1 MAEQRNAGRLVISQS
16 DAEAIAAK
24 SGVVHTARRAPPP
37 GLGVNRRE
45 FLAIAMAGSAALLT
59 VGGLVFIT
67 APDPSADPF
76 LGGVLNFTA
85 SQDPTTAERTY
96 PVAGG
101 FAYPRIKANTF
112 GGKFTLEEKAS
123 SFKADD
129 PPRPYPDGK
138 FFIVKVPPNAS
149 IQPVKDES
157 GAVNPEGIMAIYQV
171 CVHLGCLVPY
181 IPSEK
186 RFICPCHGST
196 YERDS
201 KYVRGP
207 APRNLDQFPV
217 RVVNDTIIV
226 NTGQRVLGEPHPRRP

>member
-1 MAEQRNAGRLVISQS
+1 MAEQRNAGRRVISQA
-16 DAEAIAAK
+16 DADAIAAK
-24 SGVVHTARRAPPP
+24 SGVQKKPANTASK

-67 APDPSADPF
+67 APDPSGDPL
-76 LGGVLNFTA
+76 LGQLIPPA
-85 SQDPTTAERTY
+85 SVDPNTGEKNY

-112 GGKFTLEEKAS
+112 GGKFTLDRKAS
-123 SFKADD
+123 SFKEDDD
-129 PPRPYPDGK
+129 PFLVADGK
-138 FFIVKVPPNAS
+138 FFVVKVAPDAS
-149 IQPVKDES
+149 VKPVKDED
-157 GAVNPEGIMAIYQV
+157 GNVNADNIMAIYQV

-196 YERDS
+196 YERDT

-217 RVVNDTIIV
+217 KVVNDTIVV
-226 NTGQRVLGEPHPRRP
+226 NTGLRSFGEPHA

>member
-1 MAEQRNAGRLVISQS
+1 MADQRNAGRRVISQA

-24 SGVVHTARRAPPP
+24 AGVARPALAAQPK
-37 GLGVNRRE
+37 GLGINRRE

-76 LGGVLNFTA
+76 LGQVLPPA
-85 SQDPTTAERTY
+85 SVDPTTGVKNY

-112 GGKFTLEEKAS
+112 GGRFTLDQPAS
-123 SFKADD
+123 SFSVDD
-129 PPRPYPDGK
+129 PPRAYPDGK
-138 FFIVKVPPNAS
+138 FFIVKIPPDAS
-149 IQPVKDES
+149 VQPVPDENDV
-157 GAVNPEGIMAIYQV
+157 VNAEGIMAIYQV

-181 IPSEK
+181 IPSER

-207 APRNLDQFPV
+207 APRDLDQFRV
-217 RVVNDTIIV
+217 SVVNDTIIV
-226 NTGQRVLGEPHPRRP
+226 NTGQRVFGEPHA

>member
-1 MAEQRNAGRLVISQS
+1 MSEQRNAGRRVISQA
-16 DAEAIAAK
+16 DAEAISAK
-24 SGVVHTARRAPPP
+24 SGVQKPAKVARK
-37 GLGVNRRE
+37 GLNINRRE
-45 FLAIAMAGSAALLT
+45 LLAIAMAGSATLLT

-67 APDPSADPF
+67 APDPAGDPL
-76 LGGVLNFTA
+76 LGDLVPPA
-85 SQDPTTAERTY
+85 SVDPNTQQKIY

-112 GGKFTLEEKAS
+112 GGTFTLDRKAS
-123 SFKADD
+123 SFKVDDD
-129 PPRPYPDGK
+129 PFLQADGK
-138 FFIVKVPPNAS
+138 FFVVKVAPDAS
-149 IQPVKDES
+149 VQPVKDKD
-157 GAVNPEGIMAIYQV
+157 GNVNADNLMAIYQV

-196 YERDS
+196 YERDT

-217 RVVNDTIIV
+217 QVVNDTVIV
-226 NTGQRVLGEPHPRRP
+226 NTGRREAGDPHT

>member
-1 MAEQRNAGRLVISQS
+1 MAEQRNAGRRVISQA
-16 DAEAIAAK
+16 DAQAISAK
-24 SGVVHTARRAPPP
+24 SGVQRPSVEPKKRDAAAT
-37 GLGVNRRE
+37 RRE
-45 FLAIAMAGSAALLT
+45 FLAVAMAGSAALLT

-67 APDPSADPF
+67 APDPSGDP
-76 LGGVLNFTA
+76 LLAGLVPPL
-85 SQDPTTAERTY
+85 SVDPTSGEKNY

-112 GGKFTLEEKAS
+112 GGKFTLDTKVS
-123 SFKADD
+123 DLKVDD
-129 PPRPYPDGK
+129 NPLLIPEGK
-138 FFIVKVPPNAS
+138 FYIVKVPPNAA
-149 IQPVKDES
+149 IQPVPDDDGS
-157 GAVNPEGIMAIYQV
+157 VNSANVMAIYQV

-201 KYVRGP
+201 QYVRGP

-217 RVVNDTIIV
+217 KVVNDTIIV
-226 NTGQRVLGEPHPRRP
+226 NTGRRVFGVPHS

>member
-1 MAEQRNAGRLVISQS
+1 MAEQRNAGRRVISQA
-16 DAEAIAAK
+16 DADAIAAK
-24 SGVVHTARRAPPP
+24 SGVQKKPANAASK

-59 VGGLVFIT
+59 AGSLVFIT
-67 APDPSADPF
+67 APDPAGDPL
-76 LGGVLNFTA
+76 LGQLVPAA
-85 SQDPTTAERTY
+85 SVDPNTGEKNY

-112 GGKFTLEEKAS
+112 GGKFTLDRKAS
-123 SFKADD
+123 SFNLEDD
-129 PPRPYPDGK
+129 PYLVADGK
-138 FFIVKVPPNAS
+138 FFIVKVPPDAS
-149 IQPVKDES
+149 VTPVKDED
-157 GAVNPEGIMAIYQV
+157 GNVNAEGIMAIYQV

-196 YERDS
+196 YERDT
-201 KYVRGP
+201 KFVRGP
-207 APRNLDQFPV
+207 APRDLDQFPV

-226 NTGQRVLGEPHPRRP
+226 NTGLRSFGNPHA

>member
-1 MAEQRNAGRLVISQS
+1 MAEQRNAGRRVISQAE
-16 DAEAIAAK
+16 AEAIATK
-24 SGVVHTARRAPPP
+24 SSVQKPEALVTRH
-37 GLGVNRRE
+37 GLAINRRE

-59 VGGLVFIT
+59 VGGLVFVT

-76 LGGVLNFTA
+76 LGPLLKFTA
-85 SQDPTTAERTY
+85 GVDPETQEPLY

-112 GGKFTLEEKAS
+112 GGRFTLDKKAS
-123 SFKADD
+123 EFTVDDD
-129 PPRPYPDGK
+129 PFLMADGK
-138 FFIVKVPPNAS
+138 FFIVKVPPDAS
-149 IQPVKDES
+149 VQPVKNEDNV
-157 GAVNPEGIMAIYQV
+157 VNPEWIMAIYQV

-181 IPSEK
+181 IASEK

-207 APRNLDQFPV
+207 APRDLDQFPV
-217 RVVNDTIIV
+217 RIVNDTIIV
-226 NTGQRVLGEPHPRRP
+226 NTGVRSFGQPHA

>member
-1 MAEQRNAGRLVISQS
+1 MADQRNAGRRVISQA
-16 DAEAIAAK
+16 DADAIAAK
-24 SGVVHTARRAPPP
+24 SGVAKSSVATRAN

-45 FLAIAMAGSAALLT
+45 LLAIAMAGSAALLT
-59 VGGLVFIT
+59 VGGLVFVT
-67 APDPSADPF
+67 APDPAADPF
-76 LGGVLNFTA
+76 LSEILPPA
-85 SQDPTTAERTY
+85 SVDPATGEKIY

-112 GGKFTLEEKAS
+112 GGKFTLDEKAS

-138 FFIVKVPPNAS
+138 FFIVKVGSGDS
-149 IQPVKDES
+149 IQPVEDEEGS
-157 GAVNPEGIMAIYQV
+157 VNAEGIMAIYQV

-207 APRNLDQFPV
+207 APRNLDQFRV
-217 RVVNDTIIV
+217 RVVNDTIVV
-226 NTGQRVLGEPHPRRP
+226 NTGQRVFGEPHA

>member
-1 MAEQRNAGRLVISQS
+1 MAEQRNAGRRVISQA

-24 SGVVHTARRAPPP
+24 SGVLRPVAAAKK
-37 GLGVNRRE
+37 GIGINRRE

-67 APDPSADPF
+67 APDPKDDPM
-76 LGGVLNFTA
+76 LGPLLGLTA
-85 SQDPTTAERTY
+85 NVDPATGDKTY

-123 SFKADD
+123 SFKVDD
-129 PPRPYPDGK
+129 PPQIYADGK
-138 FFIVKVPPNAS
+138 FFIVKVPPDSN
-149 IQPVKDES
+149 VKPAPNE
-157 GAVNPEGIMAIYQV
+157 GVVNDQNIMAIYQV

-196 YERDS
+196 YERNS
-201 KYVRGP
+201 QYVRGP

-217 RVVNDTIIV
+217 KVVNDTIIV
-226 NTGQRVLGEPHPRRP
+226 DTGKRQFGQVHA

>member
-1 MAEQRNAGRLVISQS
+1 MAEQRNAGRRVISQA

-24 SGVVHTARRAPPP
+24 SGVQKPPA
-37 GLGVNRRE
+37 GVAHKGVRINRRE
-45 FLAIAMAGSAALLT
+45 FLAIAMAGSATLLT

-67 APDPSADPF
+67 APDPSGDPL
-76 LGGVLNFTA
+76 LGQLVPPLSVDA
-85 SQDPTTAERTY
+85 SGQKNY

-112 GGKFTLEEKAS
+112 GAKFTLEEKAS
-123 SFKADD
+123 SFKVDD
-129 PPRPYPDGK
+129 APRLYADGK
-138 FFIVKVPPNAS
+138 FFIVKVAPDAS
-149 IQPVKDES
+149 VQPVKDED
-157 GAVNPEGIMAIYQV
+157 GKVNAENLMAIYQV

-196 YERDS
+196 YERDT

-217 RVVNDTIIV
+217 TVVNDTIIV
-226 NTGQRVLGEPHPRRP
+226 NTGRRTTGDPHA